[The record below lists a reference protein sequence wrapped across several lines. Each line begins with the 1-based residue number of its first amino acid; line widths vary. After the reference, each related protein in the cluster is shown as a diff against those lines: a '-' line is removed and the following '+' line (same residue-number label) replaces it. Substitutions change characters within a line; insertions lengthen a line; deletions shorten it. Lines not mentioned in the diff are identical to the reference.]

1 MILVVF
7 STAVNT
13 SYALPA
19 YCFLTVLT
27 ESSVKAAAEEANC
40 LETLGKGPKKPFGCS
55 LSLADDDR

>member
-13 SYALPA
+13 SDALQA
-19 YCFLTVLT
+19 YCFLTILT

-40 LETLGKGPKKPFGCS
+40 LETLGKGPKKLFG
-55 LSLADDDR
+55 